1 MTTFEAAD
9 PTGPNLNPSSSGAGE
24 SSAEAMAG
32 TPKPHEPE
40 PTTEALAQQARQ
52 AVEALARLSDPAAFS
67 ELLRL
72 SALVGE
78 CLGVSARSL
87 AEGGSWAHVGEVAGV
102 TRQAAWSRWRS
113 DEQAVIESSN
123 AGVPV
128 DHPPW
133 PPGRLGDPDYGSR

>member
-1 MTTFEAAD
+1 MTTFEAAG
-9 PTGPNLNPSSSGAGE
+9 PTGPNLNSSVSGAEE
-24 SSAEAMAG
+24 SEEAIAG
-32 TPKPHEPE
+32 TLNPRESE

-52 AVEALARLSDPAAFS
+52 AVEALAHLSDPAAFS

-87 AEGGSWAHVGEVAGV
+87 ADGGSWANVADVAGV

-113 DEQAVIESSN
+113 DA
-123 AGVPV
+123 
-128 DHPPW
+128 
-133 PPGRLGDPDYGSR
+133 L

>member
-1 MTTFEAAD
+1 MTTFEAAG
-9 PTGPNLNPSSSGAGE
+9 PTGPNPNSSMAGAEGSGAEESQEAIAGTLNPRE
-24 SSAEAMAG
+24 S
-32 TPKPHEPE
+32 E

-87 AEGGSWAHVGEVAGV
+87 ADGGSWAHVGEVAGV
-102 TRQAAWSRWRS
+102 SRQAAWSRWRY
-113 DEQAVIESSN
+113 DA
-123 AGVPV
+123 
-128 DHPPW
+128 
-133 PPGRLGDPDYGSR
+133 L

>member
-9 PTGPNLNPSSSGAGE
+9 PSGPNLNPSSSGAGE
-24 SSAEAMAG
+24 SSAEAMADS
-32 TPKPHEPE
+32 PNPHQPE
-40 PTTEALAQQARQ
+40 ATTEALAQQARQ
-52 AVEALARLSDPAAFS
+52 AVEALAQLSDPAAFS

-113 DEQAVIESSN
+113 DAQ
-123 AGVPV
+123 
-128 DHPPW
+128 
-133 PPGRLGDPDYGSR
+133 

>member
-9 PTGPNLNPSSSGAGE
+9 PTGPNLKPSSSAAGE

-32 TPKPHEPE
+32 IPHPHEPE

-113 DEQAVIESSN
+113 DT
-123 AGVPV
+123 
-128 DHPPW
+128 
-133 PPGRLGDPDYGSR
+133 L

>member
-1 MTTFEAAD
+1 MTTFEAAG
-9 PTGPNLNPSSSGAGE
+9 PTGPNLNSSVSGAEE
-24 SSAEAMAG
+24 SGAEESEEAIAG
-32 TPKPHEPE
+32 TLNPRESE

-52 AVEALARLSDPAAFS
+52 AVETLAHLSDPAAFS

-87 AEGGSWAHVGEVAGV
+87 ADGGSWANVADVAGV

-113 DEQAVIESSN
+113 DA
-123 AGVPV
+123 
-128 DHPPW
+128 
-133 PPGRLGDPDYGSR
+133 L